1 MLKEGIIIG
10 ERYEIISRVGSGG
23 MADVYKAMDHKL
35 NRLVAVKVLKAE
47 FRGDGSF
54 IAKFRKEAQAAAG
67 LSHPNIVNVYDVGED
82 RGLYYIVM
90 ELVEGITL
98 KSYIDKKGKLS
109 VKEATSIAI
118 QVSLGLQSAH
128 NQGIVH
134 RDVKPQNII
143 ISKDGKVKLSDFG
156 IAKAI
161 NSNTITANV
170 MGSVH
175 FSSPEQVRGGVADAK
190 SDIYSLGI
198 TMYEMV
204 TGRVPFDGDT
214 TVAIAIK
221 HLQEEII
228 PPSRYTPDLPY
239 SLEQIILKCTQK
251 NPERRYA
258 NIGLLIEDLK
268 RSLVDPQGNFV
279 QMVPVGATSSV
290 LPNPET
296 VRAAEANK
304 TQASKVQNTRYMGID
319 EDELEDDYDDEDDT
333 DYSGYSDDYD
343 DYEEDES
350 PKRKKK
356 KRKKRDSD
364 EVSSKLEKAI
374 TIGGFAIGAVIIIIL
389 IIVIGNMS
397 GLFNNNSNPV
407 INSSSQTSEESSSTN
422 DSIEVPDLR
431 GYTVEQAQSIAAQF
445 GFEIAEGGTGESS
458 EYAEGEIMSQD
469 PAEHTTIEGG
479 DAANMTIT
487 VIVSSGPSS
496 VTIPTGIVGSTQ
508 AEAETT
514 LGNLNLIVSVNP
526 QSSDTVETG
535 HVISVDPTE
544 GSAVAPGSTVTINVS
559 TGPEN
564 QQGTEETFELPNVAS
579 YDEASAIR
587 LLDQYGL
594 GYTTQ
599 TVETEDSAAG
609 TVLYTNPAAGT
620 TVSKGDMIT
629 IYVAVAPGEE
639 QPGNPEN
646 PETVPTDD
654 EYWVCNEGF
663 AEPRGY
669 NGGACRLEL
678 VQNGTSTVIYEGE
691 NPFGDDYTY
700 NDPVQGTA
708 GVSTGTVNVYEYNR
722 ETGQYDI
729 LAGSVELTF
738 TSPSQQ

>member
-98 KSYIDKKGKLS
+98 KNYIDKKGKLS

-118 QVSLGLQSAH
+118 QVSLGLESAH
-128 NQGIVH
+128 KQGIVH

-228 PPSRYTPDLPY
+228 PPSRYTPDLPF

-279 QMVPVGATSSV
+279 QMVPVGRTTSI
-290 LPNPET
+290 LPNQET
-296 VRAAEANK
+296 VKAAETGK
-304 TQASKVQNTRYMGID
+304 IQNTRYTGID
-319 EDELEDDYDDEDDT
+319 EDDLDDDDDDEDTSYEDDYDDDD
-333 DYSGYSDDYD
+333 DDYD
-343 DYEEDES
+343 E
-350 PKRKKK
+350 PVRKTD
-356 KRKKRDSD
+356 RKKRRKRDTD

-397 GLFNNNSNPV
+397 GLFSNNSNTNSV
-407 INSSSQTSEESSSTN
+407 INSSSPTSEESQN
-422 DSIEVPDLR
+422 DETTVPDLR
-431 GYTVEQAQSIAAQF
+431 GYTLETAQSLAAQY
-445 GFEIAEGGTGESS
+445 GFEVQEGGTQESS
-458 EYAEGEIMSQD
+458 EYPAGQIMSQD
-469 PAEHTTIEGG
+469 PEQHTQIDPESG
-479 DAANMTIT
+479 NMTIT
-487 VIVSSGPSS
+487 VVISSGPSS
-496 VTIPTGIVGSTQ
+496 VTIPSGLEGSTQ
-508 AEAETT
+508 AEAEAA
-514 LGNLNLIVSVNP
+514 LGNLNLLVSVQP
-526 QSSDTVETG
+526 QASDTVESG
-535 HVISVDPTE
+535 RVISTDPAE
-544 GSAVAPGSTVTINVS
+544 GASVAPGSTVTLYVS
-559 TGPEN
+559 TGSGNSGNNDPDAA
-564 QQGTEETFELPNVAS
+564 TFELPNVVN
-579 YDEASAIR
+579 YDEESALE
-587 LLDQYGL
+587 LLRSYNL
-594 GYTTQ
+594 VC
-599 TVETEDSAAG
+599 TVETVQSTDAEPG
-609 TVLYTNPAAGT
+609 TVVRTDPAANSTVSEGDSITVYVAAENGETTDPDHPGT
-620 TVSKGDMIT
+620 TV
-629 IYVAVAPGEE
+629 
-639 QPGNPEN
+639 
-646 PETVPTDD
+646 PTTD
-654 EYWVCNEGF
+654 EYWVCNDGF
-663 AEPRGY
+663 MEPSGY
-669 NGGACRLEL
+669 NGGACQLVL
-678 VQNGTSTVIYEGE
+678 VQNGASSVIYEGD

-700 NDPVQGTA
+700 NEPIQGQA
-708 GVSTGTVNVYEYNR
+708 GVPTGTVNVYEYDSA
-722 ETGQYDI
+722 TGQYDT

-738 TSPSQQ
+738 VSPSQQ

>member
-35 NRLVAVKVLKAE
+35 SRLVAVKVLKAE

-90 ELVEGITL
+90 ELVEGISL
-98 KSYIDKKGKLS
+98 KNYIDKKGKLS

-118 QVSLGLQSAH
+118 QVSLGLESAH

-143 ISKDGKVKLSDFG
+143 ISVDGKVKLSDFG

-175 FSSPEQVRGGVADAK
+175 FSSPEQVRGGLADAK

-251 NPERRYA
+251 NQDRRYA

-268 RSLVDPQGNFV
+268 HSLIDPQGNFV
-279 QMVPVGATSSV
+279 QIAPVSTSSTVIPSAEAVNAAEGSQQTNELNPRYSSV
-290 LPNPET
+290 L
-296 VRAAEANK
+296 K
-304 TQASKVQNTRYMGID
+304 
-319 EDELEDDYDDEDDT
+319 DELDDDDDDDFDDDDDDNDDEI
-333 DYSGYSDDYD
+333 YNK
-343 DYEEDES
+343 
-350 PKRKKK
+350 KR

-397 GLFNNNSNPV
+397 GLFSSNSGSLTEE
-407 INSSSQTSEESSSTN
+407 SSSSEESSI
-422 DSIEVPDLR
+422 DGVDVPNLIGR
-431 GYTVEQAQSIAAQF
+431 TLEEAQSIAAQY
-445 GFEIAEGGTGESS
+445 GLTVIEGGTEESE
-458 EYAEGEIMSQD
+458 EYEAGEIIEQD
-469 PAEHTTIEGG
+469 P
-479 DAANMTIT
+479 DAGETVESGTTIT
-487 VIVSSGPSS
+487 VIVSSGAST
-496 VTIPTGIVGSTQ
+496 VTIPTGLVGSTQ
-508 AEAETT
+508 AEAESA
-514 LGNLNLIVSVNP
+514 LGALNLLISI
-526 QSSDTVETG
+526 QTASSSEYSAGT
-535 HVISVDPTE
+535 VISVEPGE
-544 GSAVAPGSTVTINVS
+544 GSTVSSGSTVTITVS
-559 TGPEN
+559 TGPDASS
-564 QQGTEETFELPNVAS
+564 TVVSFALPNVS
-579 YDEASAIR
+579 GYDEASAKS
-587 LLDQYGL
+587 LLDSYGL
-594 GYTTQ
+594 LYSTTS
-599 TVETEDSAAG
+599 VETSDYTEG
-609 TVLYTNPAAGT
+609 TVMYTNPAAGT
-620 TVSKGDMIT
+620 TVSAGTTIT
-629 IYVAVAPGEE
+629 IYIAVAP
-639 QPGNPEN
+639 
-646 PETVPTDD
+646 TVTAD
-654 EYWVCNEGF
+654 YWVYTGGFNE
-663 AEPRGY
+663 PTSY
-669 NGGACRLEL
+669 NGGTCRIVL
-678 VQNGTSTVIYEGE
+678 VQNGTSTTIYEGS
-691 NPFGDDYTY
+691 NPFDENYRYTATI
-700 NDPVQGTA
+700 QGAA
-708 GVSTGTVNVYEYNR
+708 GVSTGTIEVYEISSD
-722 ETGQYDI
+722 TGEYVLRGTVD
-729 LAGSVELTF
+729 LTF
-738 TSPSQQ
+738 SAP